1 MFTRKMLIFWL
12 VFVLIGLVAITLLFN
27 FQIARSAT
35 RVEHQIS
42 TSSFGFDSG
51 ESLSDNAPLTLVVE
65 GPDQLSKAIAIR
77 LEHQFLEGPITRVT
91 RANIVQSDIR
101 QFQVVVSV
109 ADPAVIWSPFYA
121 QTQLAVNFKFSSNG
135 DFSWRDKDSIVF
147 SSDQGQMVAVSGD
160 LQLSD
165 TTYGLI
171 SRPAY
176 LNHLA
181 DEIASQI
188 DEAIRK
194 ALASPTN
201 PALPIDP

>member
-27 FQIARSAT
+27 FQIARSAIG
-35 RVEHQIS
+35 VEHQIS

-65 GPDQLSKAIAIR
+65 GQDQLSRAIATR
-77 LEHQFLEGPITRVT
+77 LEHQFLEGRITQVT

-101 QFQVVVSV
+101 QFQVVVSM
-109 ADPAVIWSPFYA
+109 ADPVVIWSLFYA
-121 QTQLAVNFKFSSNG
+121 QTRLAVDFKFSSNG
-135 DFSWRDKDSIVF
+135 DLSWRDKDSIAF
-147 SSDQGQMVAVSGD
+147 SSDQGQVVAVSGD

-181 DEIASQI
+181 DAIALQI

-194 ALASPTN
+194 ALANPMN
-201 PALPIDP
+201 PALTVDP